1 MLGRISTIF
10 QLLKLVWDLWKAFQA
25 AQRESEIRR
34 IEEEARKRA
43 EAIERLKR
51 AESESERDEATKEIA
66 NNSL

>member
-10 QLLKLVWDLWKAFQA
+10 QLLKLVWDLWKAFKA

-43 EAIERLKR
+43 KAIERLKR
-51 AESESERDEATKEIA
+51 AESESEREKATQEIA